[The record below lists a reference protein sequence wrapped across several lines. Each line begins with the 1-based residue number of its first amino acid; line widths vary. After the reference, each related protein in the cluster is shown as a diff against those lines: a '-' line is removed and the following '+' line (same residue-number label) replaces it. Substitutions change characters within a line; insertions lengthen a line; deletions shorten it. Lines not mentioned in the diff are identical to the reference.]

1 MYTSMEPSPS
11 PSSRTTATDSVITLE
26 EGDGNYTN
34 SNSNS
39 NGNSNGNSNDESTF
53 ASTIEDSNTVTL
65 DDLHSID
72 TDNTV
77 LVADASI
84 LPESSSAAFTT
95 SMILM
100 PAVFAAI
107 DAIGV

>member
-1 MYTSMEPSPS
+1 MGTITESNNDEN
-11 PSSRTTATDSVITLE
+11 TKAKNKNEEDSVITLE

-34 SNSNS
+34 S
-39 NGNSNGNSNDESTF
+39 NSNGNSNDESTF

-84 LPESSSAAFTT
+84 LPESSLAAFTT

-100 PAVFAAI
+100 PTVFVATAI
-107 DAIGV
+107 ATL